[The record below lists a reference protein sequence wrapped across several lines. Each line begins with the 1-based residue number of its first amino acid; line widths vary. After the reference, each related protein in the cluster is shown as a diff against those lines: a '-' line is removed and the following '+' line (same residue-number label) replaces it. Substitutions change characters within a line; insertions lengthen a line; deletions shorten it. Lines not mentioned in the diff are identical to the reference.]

1 MSCFLRIVAWVGLV
15 VVVLLMTHVALIE
28 VGREV
33 VTIRIPRAGASPLSR
48 RLWIVDEGA
57 SSWLHSAGAEWREAL
72 AGNPIVELERGGTT
86 RRFRATPVPGPHPAV
101 HRLLREKYGL
111 VDRWVRF
118 LGPDND
124 SVLAVRLDPL

>member
-1 MSCFLRIVAWVGLV
+1 MSRFVRIVALVSLV
-15 VVVLLMTHVALIE
+15 VVVSVLTHLALIE

-33 VTIRIPRAGASPLSR
+33 VTIHVPRAGAGPLSR

-72 AGNPIVELERGGTT
+72 AENPVVELERGGTT
-86 RRFRATPVPGPHPAV
+86 RRFRATPVPGPHPEV
-101 HRLLREKYGL
+101 HRLLSEKYGL

-118 LGPDND
+118 LGPDDD

>member
-1 MSCFLRIVAWVGLV
+1 MSRVLRIVALVGLV
-15 VVVLLMTHVALIE
+15 VVGLLTTHVALIE
-28 VGREV
+28 IGREV
-33 VTIRIPRAGASPLSR
+33 VTIRVPRTGAGPLSR

-57 SSWLHSAGAEWREAL
+57 SSWLHSAGADWRDAL
-72 AGNPIVELERGGTT
+72 AGNPIVELERGGVTQ
-86 RRFRATPVPGPHPAV
+86 RFRATPVPGPHPAV

-118 LGPDND
+118 LGPDDD